1 MRIHLKIGKKDADLI
16 YWIESLPTGCFS
28 HYATLILQAEVKK
41 KIALIPVFDQEG
53 LSEKTKEVAIY
64 VYDKQVIA
72 MIEGLPKGKRSQYI
86 KRVVRKHINANYRKN
101 SLKQEE
107 KQTKE
112 EKTIEPKNEQLAN
125 NSTEI
130 SKPVVEKETSEE
142 DNDFR
147 ARMMQMM
154 KR

>member
-1 MRIHLKIGKKDADLI
+1 MKKR
-16 YWIESLPTGCFS
+16 
-28 HYATLILQAEVKK
+28 
-41 KIALIPVFDQEG
+41 IALIPVFDQEG

-72 MIEGLPKGKRSQYI
+72 MLEGLPKGKRSQYI

-112 EKTIEPKNEQLAN
+112 DKNIEQKNEQLAN
-125 NSTEI
+125 NSTEL
-130 SKPVVEKETSEE
+130 SEPVVEEETSEE

-147 ARMMQMM
+147 ARMM
-154 KR
+154 